1 MNDKCLTVL
10 HEMLHDR
17 GFMHT
22 SKVNA
27 YIEISEN
34 NSGEHI
40 LIYFL
45 TDSKISVKKMK
56 DVKKEIDKN
65 IFNTLILIYKESV
78 TSFAKQYLVSD
89 FNNLHIQL
97 FSEKE
102 LMINITKH
110 ELNPKFR
117 KLSNEEKCIIL
128 AKYNCKLQQFPY
140 LLSSDPIS
148 KYYAYLPGDLIEIQR
163 TSPTAG
169 IHTLYRLVV

>member
-1 MNDKCLTVL
+1 MNPKCLTVL
-10 HEMLHDR
+10 NDMLLDR
-17 GFMHT
+17 GFTDNKKLNDYMQ
-22 SKVNA
+22 
-27 YIEISEN
+27 ISGN
-34 NSGEHI
+34 DSGQYV

-78 TSFAKQYLVSD
+78 TSFAKQYLISD

-110 ELNPKFR
+110 ELNPKF
-117 KLSNEEKCIIL
+117 KKISDDEKSKIVS
-128 AKYNCKLQQFPY
+128 KFNCKLNQFPY
-140 LLSSDPIS
+140 LLSTDPIS
-148 KYYAYLPGDLIEIQR
+148 KYYAYLPGDLIQICR

-169 IHTLYRLVV
+169 ISIVYRLVV